1 MAKTYSFDEIFA
13 PSETT
18 QAVTPTVSSPKLFSF
33 DDVMKMQPVEEPA
46 APVTTPAVQ
55 PVAQPIVPTSEAPVA
70 PEEKGFL
77 SNIAGSVP
85 KSWLNLKQ
93 AVVSMTLPDLIG
105 LKENAQAKYGSNYE
119 NASEAQ
125 RLDFL
130 NTEKVISEKLATLTE
145 YGAETKA
152 LNAKYGLTPIKQ
164 KIEDLQKNPE
174 YEQASTFDQFKKLG
188 SLLLDNPASIPAYL
202 ATVTVETLPTSFATI
217 APAIL
222 GRYAGFSSNVSAAI
236 GGTSSAMTEFGGN
249 YMDLREKGM
258 SHDEAWEKAAIKSGV
273 IGLLDAASFKTAGAA
288 AEKIF
293 GQAQKAAI
301 TNGLKVAGK
310 EAGVQAG
317 LGAGGEGLGT
327 TIINEKIDPV
337 AVLEEAAGEVAGAPA
352 KAFSTYREGRKP
364 GTTEKVEPPLGTTTE
379 ETTTEPAAP
388 STKFD
393 YMDTPEYQAVM
404 EKITEASAKS
414 ETLQA
419 NIDSFAEGT
428 PERSEA
434 IRQYIDFFDNT
445 LNPLF
450 EERNNLKPTE
460 EVTEPS
466 ATEVA
471 EPAKTSDQDIIWM
484 DQQAMNDELSEIES
498 EANKPARVEPTF
510 TEAEPVAETVE
521 AEPATL
527 TVQEQQEALNKVISN
542 LDIKSKIEAALNPNK
557 PVAETTEEL
566 QPGDTVTFAEATAPQ
581 ETVANEP
588 IDLFHGTKAA
598 VGVESLTNTEDLGPH
613 FTTDKATGTIFAE
626 DQNTPGKVLE
636 ATGNFEKVLTL
647 PDLAGWF
654 PTEIAAEIDKASG
667 ISTDEEG
674 QTPLQMKV
682 WSTMESARQN
692 YLNNAPEN
700 LNNDEITKG
709 YLAEMQKA
717 GYEFLREYLKSKGYD
732 AIKYTNQFEGKPV
745 DTYIALDLNKI
756 KSKEQTT
763 IAETPVAETPTKELP
778 ELDITGIKAPKG
790 RNPYVVA
797 AGKLFQEGKI
807 SREDFNAYVD
817 KYTPIAEI
825 PVDKIAPPT
834 PLEKILKFFKSPK
847 ETERV
852 KKQIPDGTKVGLRM
866 DLPAKNAGLPVVSIH
881 EGKPNDNPKT
891 GKPFASAG
899 EVIKYASTAHI
910 KNVNF
915 SPRSQEK
922 SLNMG
927 LNPVKEPL
935 QTAEGEWVNTS
946 PEDAFKQVKAL
957 AGTEG
962 WTQVGFDPARHG
974 YFYDR
979 STGEPVVRA
988 SELYQVGSLI
998 LAKDVQYG
1006 EKENF
1011 LYNIETGQN
1020 PAYGARQTRTPSLRR
1035 ATNALFSRWQQ
1046 GLMTSDELALG
1057 LERALD
1063 KTENRSPV
1071 QPRERGADI
1080 IREKLLAA
1088 KRRGEL
1094 SEEAVDLA
1102 EWFIRQNEAL
1112 VDDLGISIKAAKEG
1126 SITSGFYNNL
1136 VRIMTLIKGSDNEV
1150 TPVHE
1155 ILHHLER
1162 MMPEPIRRAIKK
1174 EWFKS
1179 LLKASKAAE
1188 KGTDQ
1193 NLKDYYTALLDYHIN
1208 GTRAGLTN
1216 ANNLLNSGVI
1226 DYEHYQHLNPSE
1238 FWATNGSYIVQGR
1251 YEATRSVLAR
1261 LKNWLRDL
1269 GQKIKSTF
1277 GLRSDAAI
1285 IRALDSLAKSDGQ
1298 FVTDALLSQGNVF
1311 QNIPKN
1317 YKGKPA
1323 PGASFTAPEK
1333 TRLTEAAYNLV
1344 NEQTYLKRVTEVL
1357 EKAYQVPA
1365 NLNAYTK
1372 ELLKNSRAAYRSKM
1386 FHLQEVRP
1394 ILQLMKKY
1402 KIADDQLTEYA
1413 QAKFAE
1419 QRNKQIAARG
1429 GLADGGS
1436 GMYTADAQA
1445 ILAGLSP
1452 AREAQLE
1459 QVRQMVKNIITGTQ
1473 NLYVA
1478 SGAETQDTIDAWN
1491 DIKNSEYVPLN
1502 RKDEDFAM
1510 GSSGLGGIGYSASGR
1525 STRMATGSI
1534 DKDVKSILE
1543 NVIHQRDV
1551 ANERAERIRVG
1562 KSLYAMAIKYPNP
1575 KFWLPINPDA
1585 IKSKTAAIAELQSFG
1600 LSPTDIDHFMSQP
1613 KVARIDPK
1621 TGKLEYAADASA
1633 LKADNV
1639 LVTKING
1646 KNRYV
1651 VFNKNDPTAMAMV
1664 KALKSLP
1671 VEETGA
1677 ILGIVGKATRLWSAI
1692 TTQFNPIWGL
1702 FVNMPRDILWMYS
1715 TLSSTPIMGNKWEMT
1730 KKLLPAMIGSWEA
1743 LRAERSGKPVTGH
1756 WAQTFQTASMDGA
1769 RTMFRDSWVNAR
1781 EDGEY
1786 LKNEMAKLNRGNVNK
1801 VVRGFVNVLEDFNNM
1816 LESSIRLAAYD
1827 TAIQQGLSK
1836 DEAARISKEITV
1848 NFDRRGAKTNYARNL
1863 YAFFNAAVQGS
1874 AKLYEVMKSPAG
1886 NKIMATMAGMGIL
1899 QAAMLSMAGLG
1910 DDDVPDYEKE
1920 KNFIIPTGGKGY
1932 IKIPMMQGLSI
1943 FVNVG
1948 RLAWEMPMDAMNNKG
1963 RNMGKK
1969 VSSLFSSVSN
1979 AFNPFGESSN
1989 MFLGVLPTLM
1999 RPAASVSVNEDAFG
2013 RKIHKEAQPG
2023 KPTPGYLRS
2032 KENASPLGQGIA
2044 QVINKIS
2051 GGSEFVQGKW
2061 SPTGDDIDYLAKQ
2074 YAGGLG
2080 REITGAIKF
2089 GSAISK
2095 GEPLEVNQIPV
2106 ISKYFGTSDRRGAVA
2121 RNFYDNVNDIAKY
2134 NFEYK
2139 SYSET
2144 DRDAKADSVLRK
2156 YPEAELH
2163 TEAQALVRSISKI
2176 SKMHEQR
2183 AKENAPK
2190 SELRA
2195 LENEQFLMM
2204 REFNA
2209 EVAKTKRKR

>member
-1 MAKTYSFDEIFA
+1 M
-13 PSETT
+13 
-18 QAVTPTVSSPKLFSF
+18 
-33 DDVMKMQPVEEPA
+33 
-46 APVTTPAVQ
+46 
-55 PVAQPIVPTSEAPVA
+55 
-70 PEEKGFL
+70 
-77 SNIAGSVP
+77 
-85 KSWLNLKQ
+85 
-93 AVVSMTLPDLIG
+93 
-105 LKENAQAKYGSNYE
+105 
-119 NASEAQ
+119 
-125 RLDFL
+125 
-130 NTEKVISEKLATLTE
+130 
-145 YGAETKA
+145 
-152 LNAKYGLTPIKQ
+152 
-164 KIEDLQKNPE
+164 
-174 YEQASTFDQFKKLG
+174 
-188 SLLLDNPASIPAYL
+188 
-202 ATVTVETLPTSFATI
+202 
-217 APAIL
+217 
-222 GRYAGFSSNVSAAI
+222 
-236 GGTSSAMTEFGGN
+236 
-249 YMDLREKGM
+249 
-258 SHDEAWEKAAIKSGV
+258 
-273 IGLLDAASFKTAGAA
+273 
-288 AEKIF
+288 
-293 GQAQKAAI
+293 
-301 TNGLKVAGK
+301 
-310 EAGVQAG
+310 
-317 LGAGGEGLGT
+317 
-327 TIINEKIDPV
+327 
-337 AVLEEAAGEVAGAPA
+337 
-352 KAFSTYREGRKP
+352 
-364 GTTEKVEPPLGTTTE
+364 
-379 ETTTEPAAP
+379 
-388 STKFD
+388 
-393 YMDTPEYQAVM
+393 
-404 EKITEASAKS
+404 
-414 ETLQA
+414 
-419 NIDSFAEGT
+419 
-428 PERSEA
+428 
-434 IRQYIDFFDNT
+434 
-445 LNPLF
+445 
-450 EERNNLKPTE
+450 
-460 EVTEPS
+460 
-466 ATEVA
+466 
-471 EPAKTSDQDIIWM
+471 
-484 DQQAMNDELSEIES
+484 
-498 EANKPARVEPTF
+498 
-510 TEAEPVAETVE
+510 
-521 AEPATL
+521 
-527 TVQEQQEALNKVISN
+527 
-542 LDIKSKIEAALNPNK
+542 
-557 PVAETTEEL
+557 
-566 QPGDTVTFAEATAPQ
+566 
-581 ETVANEP
+581 
-588 IDLFHGTKAA
+588 
-598 VGVESLTNTEDLGPH
+598 
-613 FTTDKATGTIFAE
+613 
-626 DQNTPGKVLE
+626 
-636 ATGNFEKVLTL
+636 
-647 PDLAGWF
+647 
-654 PTEIAAEIDKASG
+654 
-667 ISTDEEG
+667 
-674 QTPLQMKV
+674 
-682 WSTMESARQN
+682 
-692 YLNNAPEN
+692 
-700 LNNDEITKG
+700 
-709 YLAEMQKA
+709 
-717 GYEFLREYLKSKGYD
+717 
-732 AIKYTNQFEGKPV
+732 
-745 DTYIALDLNKI
+745 
-756 KSKEQTT
+756 
-763 IAETPVAETPTKELP
+763 
-778 ELDITGIKAPKG
+778 
-790 RNPYVVA
+790 
-797 AGKLFQEGKI
+797 
-807 SREDFNAYVD
+807 
-817 KYTPIAEI
+817 
-825 PVDKIAPPT
+825 
-834 PLEKILKFFKSPK
+834 
-847 ETERV
+847 
-852 KKQIPDGTKVGLRM
+852 
-866 DLPAKNAGLPVVSIH
+866 
-881 EGKPNDNPKT
+881 
-891 GKPFASAG
+891 
-899 EVIKYASTAHI
+899 
-910 KNVNF
+910 
-915 SPRSQEK
+915 
-922 SLNMG
+922 
-927 LNPVKEPL
+927 
-935 QTAEGEWVNTS
+935 
-946 PEDAFKQVKAL
+946 
-957 AGTEG
+957 
-962 WTQVGFDPARHG
+962 
-974 YFYDR
+974 
-979 STGEPVVRA
+979 
-988 SELYQVGSLI
+988 
-998 LAKDVQYG
+998 
-1006 EKENF
+1006 
-1011 LYNIETGQN
+1011 
-1020 PAYGARQTRTPSLRR
+1020 
-1035 ATNALFSRWQQ
+1035 
-1046 GLMTSDELALG
+1046 
-1057 LERALD
+1057 
-1063 KTENRSPV
+1063 
-1071 QPRERGADI
+1071 
-1080 IREKLLAA
+1080 
-1088 KRRGEL
+1088 
-1094 SEEAVDLA
+1094 
-1102 EWFIRQNEAL
+1102 
-1112 VDDLGISIKAAKEG
+1112 
-1126 SITSGFYNNL
+1126 
-1136 VRIMTLIKGSDNEV
+1136 
-1150 TPVHE
+1150 
-1155 ILHHLER
+1155 
-1162 MMPEPIRRAIKK
+1162 
-1174 EWFKS
+1174 
-1179 LLKASKAAE
+1179 
-1188 KGTDQ
+1188 
-1193 NLKDYYTALLDYHIN
+1193 
-1208 GTRAGLTN
+1208 
-1216 ANNLLNSGVI
+1216 
-1226 DYEHYQHLNPSE
+1226 
-1238 FWATNGSYIVQGR
+1238 
-1251 YEATRSVLAR
+1251 RSVLAR
-1261 LKNWLRDL
+1261 LKNWLKEFA
-1269 GQKIKSTF
+1269 QKAKSLF
-1277 GLRSDAAI
+1277 GMESNAAL
-1285 IRALDSLAKSDGQ
+1285 IRALNSLSRADGQ
-1298 FVTDALLSQGNVF
+1298 FVSQSMLSSNSTSFASIV
-1311 QNIPKN
+1311 KN
-1317 YKGKPA
+1317 YKGQPA

-1445 ILAGLSP
+1445 ILAAIPP
-1452 AREAQLE
+1452 ARKAQLE
-1459 QVRQMVKNIITGTQ
+1459 QVRQMIKNIITGTQ

-1478 SGAETQDTIDAWN
+1478 SGAETQDTINAWN

-1562 KSLYAMAIKYPNP
+1562 KSLYAMTIKYPNP
-1575 KFWLPINPDA
+1575 QFWLPINPDA
-1585 IKSKTAAIAELQSFG
+1585 IKSKTAAIAELQRFG
-1600 LSPTDIDHFMSQP
+1600 LSPTDIDNLMSQP

-1664 KALKSLP
+1664 NALKSLP

-1677 ILGIVGKATRLWSAI
+1677 ILGIVGKATRFWSAI

-1863 YAFFNAAVQGS
+1863 YAFFNAAMQGS
-1874 AKLYEVMKSPAG
+1874 VKLYEVMKSPAG

-1948 RLAWEMPMDAMNNKG
+1948 RLAWEMPMDVMNNKS

-1989 MFLGVLPTLM
+1989 MFLGVLPTLL
-1999 RPAASVSVNEDAFG
+1999 RPGASVSVNEDAFG

-2032 KENASPLGQGIA
+2032 KENASPLGQGMA
-2044 QVINKIS
+2044 QIINKLT

-2095 GEPLEVNQIPV
+2095 GEPIEVNQIPV

-2139 SYSET
+2139 SYVET

-2209 EVAKTKRKR
+2209 EVAKMKRRR